1 MLVANEEVYGSVTSV
16 TIDDAVSSAG
26 WVTNAVPGFGF
37 QSEGGGFCLDDSQ
50 HLPVVSLPLAS
61 LPSVTLV
68 VLAEVSA
75 SSLLSPEAGS
85 VVFDVPEAAIVAV
98 IVSEEREGGPN
109 CLFLKIS
116 PGEISTFLLLLNS
129 CLSSQSRV
137 MPIPIPIA
145 LPSSSAPLDPAE
157 GRLMHLSEP
166 V

>member
-37 QSEGGGFCLDDSQ
+37 QSEGDGFCLYNSQ
-50 HLPVVSLPLAS
+50 HLLVVSLPPAS
-61 LPSVTLV
+61 LPSLTLV
-68 VLAEVSA
+68 VLEEVSA

-109 CLFLKIS
+109 CLFLRIS
-116 PGEISTFLLLLNS
+116 PGETSTFLLLLLNS

-137 MPIPIPIA
+137 MPIPIAI
-145 LPSSSAPLDPAE
+145 PSSSAPLDPAE
-157 GRLMHLSEP
+157 ERLLHLSEP